1 MSKKNQVTLY
11 GAPSA
16 ELPAELQDVF
26 DLKDNM
32 EGVAPRFP
40 QIKIIHQGQQFEM
53 PDESKKETFEGTVL
67 DTNRINAW
75 WSVSFDESGGGTP
88 PDCFSLDGIKPGPG
102 CNMIQANSCRVCEK
116 NAFGSDGRGKACKNM
131 KRVHILLDGEMLPY
145 RLTLPP
151 SSLKAVDDFISL
163 TTSQG
168 LPYQLLRTR
177 FALKKV
183 KNKDGIAYSEIALS
197 KVGVITESERAYEIK
212 KLVEGWKPALRGQ
225 EILFDEYEGAHEDF
239 DREP

>member
-1 MSKKNQVTLY
+1 MSTKEEKNLTLFEKQN
-11 GAPSA
+11 S
-16 ELPAELQDVF
+16 ELPVEVQGVF
-26 DLKDNM
+26 DIGENM

-53 PDESKKETFEGTVL
+53 PDETKTDTIEGVIL

-75 WSVSFDESGGGTP
+75 WQVSFDESGGGTP

-102 CNMIQANSCRVCEK
+102 CSAQQSTSCRECEK

-151 SSLKAVDDFISL
+151 SSLKAIDDYISMM
-163 TTSQG
+163 TSKG

-177 FALKKV
+177 FGLKKT
-183 KNKDGIAYSEIALS
+183 KNRDGIIYSEIAPV
-197 KVGVITESERAYEIK
+197 KVGVIEDADKAHELKRMLDY
-212 KLVEGWKPALRGQ
+212 WKPACRGQ
-225 EILFDEYEGAHEDF
+225 EILFDEYGGIDAEIE
-239 DREP
+239 